1 MLITVSA
8 LRPGDIIVST
18 TDAGVSAVIRAGI
31 GSSVSHS
38 MIYVGGSAVIEAIEE
53 GVGRRP
59 LAAALAN
66 AVLAIALRRRNMT
79 EKQRADVVK
88 YATQFMWRPYDHVG
102 AAGSGTSLARGG
114 LLAALGCGISL
125 GLCALGT
132 AGVANNAKL
141 ENADRAFFCSE
152 LVARCFELAG
162 VPVLE
167 GSPSFTTPRQIRV
180 ANTLLYVGKLVDT
193 PLVDTRPASPP
204 IARGGPADGA
214 HGAGGF

>member
-53 GVGRRP
+53 GVRRRP

-66 AVLAIALRRRNMT
+66 AVLAIALRRRNLT

-88 YATQFMWRPYDHVG
+88 YATRFMWRPYDHVG

-125 GLCALGT
+125 GFCALGT

-141 ENADRAFFCSE
+141 ENADRAFLLLGASRQMF
-152 LVARCFELAG
+152 RAG
-162 VPVLE
+162 GCAGLGGLSFLHDAAADSRREHPPVR
-167 GSPSFTTPRQIRV
+167 RQ
-180 ANTLLYVGKLVDT
+180 
-193 PLVDTRPASPP
+193 
-204 IARGGPADGA
+204 ARGHAAGCGYAAGIPADRPRRPG
-214 HGAGGF
+214 